1 MDEAQQN
8 QLKNLL
14 VDFEDLFSKNEGYL
28 GQTELIKYKIDVG
41 DSTPYVRT
49 DKSPTIGE
57 RRRS

>member
-41 DSTPYVRT
+41 DSTPM
-49 DKSPTIGE
+49 
-57 RRRS
+57 